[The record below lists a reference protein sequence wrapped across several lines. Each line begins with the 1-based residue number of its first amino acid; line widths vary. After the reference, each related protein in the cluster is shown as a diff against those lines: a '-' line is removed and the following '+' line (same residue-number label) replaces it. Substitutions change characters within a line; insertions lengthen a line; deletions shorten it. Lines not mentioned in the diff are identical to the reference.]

1 MYSVTYLYF
10 VCNILVLNYYMAG
23 LDRGS
28 GRRVIS
34 SFFVVDGVPIMFY
47 SICACVKG
55 KGKIKKE
62 TQFVIFQSLQ
72 KVISLHRRN
81 V

>member
-1 MYSVTYLYF
+1 
-10 VCNILVLNYYMAG
+10 MAG

-47 SICACVKG
+47 SICVCVCERKRENKKG
-55 KGKIKKE
+55 NSIRNFSKPSKSNFLTPKERMKKHKE
-62 TQFVIFQSLQ
+62 
-72 KVISLHRRN
+72 LHVFIVVRN
-81 V
+81 M